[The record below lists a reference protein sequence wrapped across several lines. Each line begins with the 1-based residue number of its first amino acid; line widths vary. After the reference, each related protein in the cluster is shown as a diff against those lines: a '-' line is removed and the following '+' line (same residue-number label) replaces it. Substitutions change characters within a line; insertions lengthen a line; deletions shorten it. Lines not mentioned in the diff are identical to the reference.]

1 MKHFSIILLLLAFAL
16 TGCSTVQM
24 ASSGSNQ
31 NIIQTNVNLGSNNF
45 RVVGTS
51 SGTVTYSYILGFGGP
66 ANNVALHNA
75 TALMIKNA
83 DLVGPQAVANVVTSR
98 EVKTFLG
105 VYTKIT
111 VTVTGQIIEFN

>member
-1 MKHFSIILLLLAFAL
+1 MKHFSIILLLLAFSL
-16 TGCSTVQM
+16 TGCSTIQT
-24 ASSGSNQ
+24 AGIGSNQ

-66 ANNVALHNA
+66 AKNIALHNA

-83 DLVGPQAVANVVTSR
+83 DLVGPQAVANVVTSS

-105 VYTKIT
+105 LYTKST
-111 VTVTGQIIEFN
+111 VTVTGQIIEFY

>member
-1 MKHFSIILLLLAFAL
+1 MKHFFIILLLLAFAL

-51 SGTVTYSYILGFGGP
+51 SGTVTYSYILCFGGP
-66 ANNVALHNA
+66 AKNIALHNA

-83 DLVGPQAVANVVTSR
+83 DLIGSQAVANVVASH

-105 VYTKIT
+105 LYTKIT

>member
-45 RVVGTS
+45 RVIGTS
-51 SGTVTYSYILGFGGP
+51 TGTVTYSYILGFGGP

-83 DLVGPQAVANVVTSR
+83 DLIGSQAVANVVASH
-98 EVKTFLG
+98 EVKTILG
-105 VYTKIT
+105 LYTKIT

>member
-51 SGTVTYSYILGFGGP
+51 SCL
-66 ANNVALHNA
+66 
-75 TALMIKNA
+75 
-83 DLVGPQAVANVVTSR
+83 
-98 EVKTFLG
+98 
-105 VYTKIT
+105 
-111 VTVTGQIIEFN
+111 